1 MYFVIHVSVIVL
13 LLCLIF
19 KLKERKQSIALRVER
34 KTFVVLQPEIALRSR
49 LLTAIN
55 QKELVI
61 KIVLIHVIIYYHFS
75 EIVFIFFIMDCVYY
89 MSLCVLEVHLF
100 CWQMETEKRKLLT
113 HWLLLNQLKLT
124 LKVVDVSDRRKN
136 GCVIYICAFKN
147 AQNFAAVFFSLV
159 FSRIVCFLRR
169 RCENH

>member
-61 KIVLIHVIIYYHFS
+61 KIVLYSCYSILSF
-75 EIVFIFFIMDCVYY
+75 
-89 MSLCVLEVHLF
+89 
-100 CWQMETEKRKLLT
+100 
-113 HWLLLNQLKLT
+113 
-124 LKVVDVSDRRKN
+124 
-136 GCVIYICAFKN
+136 
-147 AQNFAAVFFSLV
+147 
-159 FSRIVCFLRR
+159 
-169 RCENH
+169 